1 MATKN
6 SSTYEKVGWDPG
18 NGTQKAAWI
27 NGKVTTLTL
36 PNVAGIGG
44 MEATGL
50 NLAGLDSQRRQDVPH
65 RVEFGGVSYLVGN
78 NVASYARPI
87 ERMDTL
93 RLVEGA
99 ELRAM
104 LYAVLGLLG
113 LNGCQV
119 GLTIGLP
126 VELVEDKAQAVALE
140 KEMAAWVMGQ
150 HRFSLNGQ
158 ESAVEVVR
166 MRATI
171 AQPLGTWLDWG
182 FNQEGQWAKGAE
194 GRKAPAL
201 VIDQGFHTLDLFG
214 VEDGR
219 PSPRFTAGERL
230 GMARAAEMIGRS
242 VAQRYGVE
250 LSLHE
255 ADGLLRQQL
264 GGEKPT
270 IYSRGELV
278 EVGDLVSQ
286 ALNSLAAEVLQ
297 FVERVLG
304 RSAGKFRLILSGGG
318 ALALSS
324 RLRRQYPEAEMAPTP
339 EVANARGLGKLA
351 ASGYLDR

>member
-6 SSTYEKVGWDPG
+6 IGTYEKVGWDPG

-36 PNVAGIGG
+36 PNVAGIGKT
-44 MEATGL
+44 EATGL
-50 NLAGLDSQRRQDVPH
+50 NLAGLDSQRCQDVPH
-65 RVEFGGVSYLVGN
+65 RIEFGGVSYLVGP
-78 NVASYARPI
+78 NVSSYARPI

-104 LYAVLGLLG
+104 LYTVLGLLG

-119 GLTIGLP
+119 GLAIGLP
-126 VELVEDKAQAVALE
+126 VELVEDKGQALALE

-150 HRFSLNGQ
+150 HRFCLNGQ
-158 ESAVEVVR
+158 EAGVEIVR

-182 FNQEGQWAKGAE
+182 FNQEGQWSKGAE

-230 GMARAAEMIGRS
+230 GMARAAERIGQS
-242 VAQRYGVE
+242 VEQRYGVD

-255 ADGLLRQQL
+255 ADSLLRQHIS
-264 GGEKPT
+264 GEKPT
-270 IYSRGELV
+270 IYVRGEMVEIGELV
-278 EVGDLVSQ
+278 GQ
-286 ALNSLAAEVLQ
+286 ALNSLTAEVLQ

-318 ALALSS
+318 ALALDS
-324 RLRRQYPEAEMAPTP
+324 RLRRQYPAAEMASTP

>member
-1 MATKN
+1 
-6 SSTYEKVGWDPG
+6 V
-18 NGTQKAAWI
+18 NGTI
-27 NGKVTTLTL
+27 NTLTL
-36 PNVAGIGG
+36 PNVAGVGTV
-44 MEATGL
+44 EATGL
-50 NLAGLDSQRRQDVPH
+50 NLAGLDSQRRQDLPH
-65 RVEFGGVSYLVGN
+65 RVAFGGVEYLVGP
-78 NVASYARPI
+78 NVASYTRPI

-126 VELVEDKAQAVALE
+126 VELVQDKGRAQALE
-140 KEMAAWVMGQ
+140 KEMGLWIMGQ
-150 HRFSLNGQ
+150 HRFELNGK
-158 ESAVEVVR
+158 EAGVEIVR

-194 GRKAPAL
+194 GRKAPAI
-201 VIDQGFHTLDLFG
+201 VVDQGFNTLDLFG

-219 PSPRFTAGERL
+219 PSHRYTAGERL

-242 VAQRYGVE
+242 VLGRYGVE

-255 ADGLLRQQL
+255 ADNLLRQHL
-264 GGEKPT
+264 SKDRPL
-270 IYSRGELV
+270 IYVRGEQV
-278 EVGDLVSQ
+278 DVSGEVSQ
-286 ALNSLAAEVLQ
+286 ALNSLTAEVLQ
-297 FVERVLG
+297 FVERVLRG
-304 RSAGKFRLILSGGG
+304 AGKFRVILSGGG
-318 ALALSS
+318 ALALAG
-324 RLRRQYPEAEMAPTP
+324 RLQRQYPGAEMAPGP
-339 EVANARGLGKLA
+339 EVANARGLAKLA
-351 ASGYLDR
+351 ASGFLDR